1 MKYNIFLLLSQALVL
16 AVSLGCGAKLPPGMP
31 KLYPATVSVNFDDG
45 KPVGGASVIFRL
57 TDPVLPRTWLHAG
70 TTDSEGKVKMMTD
83 GEYLGIPAGKYTVTI
98 EKYEVE
104 GTTAKTAEP
113 VAPQP
118 APQPAAQQDQPS
130 PSRRP
135 PAPPSLPARGTVVPR
150 FQLVEDAYLDHAKT
164 PLKDVE
170 VKAGK
175 NEISLSAGKEQ
186 RINKPLRPGI

>member
-1 MKYNIFLLLSQALVL
+1 MKHNFFLLLPLALVL
-16 AVSLGCGAKLPPGMP
+16 AVSLGCGPKMPQGMP
-31 KLYPATVSVNFDDG
+31 KLYPATVTVNFDDG

-57 TDPVLPRTWLHAG
+57 TDPVLPRTWLHSG
-70 TTDSEGKVKMMTD
+70 TTDSEGKVNLMTD
-83 GEYLGIPAGKYTVTI
+83 GEYPGIPAGKYTVTI

-118 APQPAAQQDQPS
+118 AAQQDQPS

-135 PAPPSLPARGTVVPR
+135 PPPPSLPTRGTVVPR

-186 RINKPLRPGI
+186 RINKPLRPGM